1 MSPSQFLILYLKGVF
16 MGICDVIPG
25 ISGGTIAFI
34 TGIYFQ
40 LISSI
45 NAFPKLVPKKFNWLR
60 KRNKES
66 WNELLRGIKD
76 LNLPFLITLF
86 AGIGTA
92 ILLGSRLI
100 KYLLGTY
107 EAYTLT
113 FFIGLILSSTAIIYS
128 HIENHKPANKL
139 YGAIGLLLGISLAIL
154 VPADIAIT
162 LPYIF
167 FGGFISIVAMFLPGI
182 SGSFILLIMGL
193 YESLLDALH
202 SPFQNIHIIIVFG
215 IGAVLG
221 ALTIAKI
228 IDYIFRKDKCRAL
241 YILAGLVIGAL
252 IIPLLKVAGAVEA
265 FTPSVVSLLG
275 LFLILG
281 LIAGYIPQ
289 IVADKQKNTSRKH

>member
-66 WNELLRGIKD
+66 WKELLRGIKD

-128 HIENHKPANKL
+128 HIETHKPANKL

>member
-154 VPADIAIT
+154 GPADIAIT

>member
-113 FFIGLILSSTAIIYS
+113 FFIGLILSSTAII
-128 HIENHKPANKL
+128 
-139 YGAIGLLLGISLAIL
+139 
-154 VPADIAIT
+154 
-162 LPYIF
+162 
-167 FGGFISIVAMFLPGI
+167 
-182 SGSFILLIMGL
+182 
-193 YESLLDALH
+193 
-202 SPFQNIHIIIVFG
+202 
-215 IGAVLG
+215 
-221 ALTIAKI
+221 
-228 IDYIFRKDKCRAL
+228 
-241 YILAGLVIGAL
+241 
-252 IIPLLKVAGAVEA
+252 
-265 FTPSVVSLLG
+265 
-275 LFLILG
+275 
-281 LIAGYIPQ
+281 
-289 IVADKQKNTSRKH
+289 